1 MQPTRHNPGGA
12 IACVL
17 ATLCAWSSVPLFLFY
32 FSTSID
38 AWTSNGWRYAIAA
51 LFWLPFLLRA
61 RPDRRLFR
69 DALVPSLINTCA
81 QVCFTLAHYQISPGL
96 VTFGLR
102 IQIVC
107 VALGAAICF
116 PAERA
121 AIRKPL
127 FLLGLVMVL
136 AGTLATAARDPEFGT
151 RANTLGV
158 ALALAA
164 GALFAAYG
172 LSVRTR
178 LARYDSITAFSAISL
193 QTAGAMVALML
204 IFAHRAG
211 LDALALSTRDL
222 TLLVASAI
230 IGIALGHVLFY
241 VSMVRLGVAAAS
253 AVIQLQPFG
262 TAIGATILFAEPLT
276 GAQWIAG
283 SVAVAGALLILF
295 VQAQVNRRL
304 RTRHE
309 PAEPAH
315 EPAAREPAL
324 AEAPSR

>member
-1 MQPTRHNPGGA
+1 MHTKPHTPA
-12 IACVL
+12 VVCVL
-17 ATLCAWSSVPLFLFY
+17 ATLGAWSSVPLFLFY

-38 AWTSNGWRYAIAA
+38 AWTSNGWRYAFAA
-51 LFWLPFLLRA
+51 LFWLPFLLHA
-61 RPDRRLFR
+61 RPQPRLFA
-69 DALVPSLINTCA
+69 DALLPSAINTCA

-107 VALGAAICF
+107 VALGAAFLF

-121 AIRKPL
+121 AIRRPA
-127 FLLGLVMVL
+127 FLAGLVMVL
-136 AGTLATAARDPEFGT
+136 GGTLATAARDPDFGT

-158 ALALAA
+158 VLALAA

-178 LARYDSITAFSAISL
+178 LTRYDSITAFSAISL
-193 QTAGAMVALML
+193 QTSIAMIALML
-204 IFAHRAG
+204 VFANRAG
-211 LDALALSTRDL
+211 LDALALSPFDL
-222 TLLVASAI
+222 ALLVASAI

-241 VSMVRLGVAAAS
+241 ISMVRLGVAAAS

-283 SVAVAGALLILF
+283 SVAVAGALLILM
-295 VQAQVNRRL
+295 VQAQVNRQL
-304 RTRHE
+304 RMQTTPDASDE
-309 PAEPAH
+309 PTP
-315 EPAAREPAL
+315 EPAL
-324 AEAPSR
+324 AESPSR